1 MKNFSHKNHLKA
13 RIFVALSLTGILAVG
28 GTLSLLQTATAEAF
42 NRQDRTAQQIKQRR
56 PTGKLPQVVADAILK
71 AAGQRTGL
79 PPKQFRIVKSEP
91 IQTNGCLNLPKPAEA
106 CTKINMQAW
115 EVTVEAKQQRLV
127 YRSDTRGSQ
136 VRLNEAASYIIE
148 SNLPKSV
155 EKAVLQE
162 ASKTWGLP
170 EKSFKIIKAVKVS
183 WAYGCEVSTFPYPCD
198 PIATDGWQLTLQNGQ
213 KRWVY
218 NTDETGSLVRLSKRE
233 LLTVNAKAPSQVVDA
248 ALKLASQHL
257 SLPTSELLVV
267 EIKQETWPDACL
279 GLPSPV
285 ERCMGT
291 ATPGWRVI
299 VEGKPKEIQV
309 YRTNNDGSQI
319 RTEAIA
325 GMPPRNDEAPNTIA
339 YAALREAGKRLNAP
353 TSELR
358 ILQAQ
363 RMMWTDSCF
372 GLPSPADGCAIG
384 NFVGWRVMIDGRG
397 QSVVYRTN
405 EDGSQIRLED
415 PATVLDGNSRSY

>member
-1 MKNFSHKNHLKA
+1 MKDFQQKNYLKY
-13 RIFVALSLTGILAVG
+13 RGFVALTLTGILAVG
-28 GTLSLLQTATAEAF
+28 GTLSLLQTATAEVF
-42 NRQDRTAQQIKQRR
+42 NRQDRTAQQIKQRQAA
-56 PTGKLPQVVADAILK
+56 GKLPQVVANAVLK

-79 PPKQFRIVKSEP
+79 QPKEFRIVKSQQ
-91 IQTNGCLNLPKPAEA
+91 IQTNGCLNLPKPAEG
-106 CTKINMQAW
+106 CTKINMPAW
-115 EVTVEAKQQRLV
+115 EVTVEAKQQRLI

-136 VRLNEAASYIIE
+136 VRLNEAASNIID

-162 ASKTWGLP
+162 AAKAWGLP
-170 EKSFKIIKAVKVS
+170 EKSFRIVKAIKAS

-198 PIATDGWQLTLQNGQ
+198 QIATDGWQITLQNGQ

-218 NTDETGSLVRLSKRE
+218 NTDETGSLVKLSKRE
-233 LLTVNAKAPSQVVDA
+233 LLTVNTKAPAAVVDI

-257 SLPTSELLVV
+257 TLPTSELLIV

-291 ATPGWRVI
+291 ATPGWRVV
-299 VEGKPKEIQV
+299 VEGKAKEIQV
-309 YRTNNDGSQI
+309 YRTDNAGSQI

-363 RMMWTDSCF
+363 RQMWSDSCF

-397 QSVVYRTN
+397 QSLIYRTN
-405 EDGSQIRLED
+405 EDGSQIRPED
-415 PATVLDGNSRSY
+415 PNTQLEGNNRL